1 MLTLLQQAGRN
12 KAGAV
17 LKPFYLK
24 STSLNWMSQLLS
36 KCEFLNA
43 GFCLHATGRLMNMGS
58 LSVAMVTA
66 VLVVFLS
73 AVRSCAGWLTGS
85 EQFIIIL

>member
-12 KAGAV
+12 KARAA

-66 VLVVFLS
+66 VVVFLS
-73 AVRSCAGWLTGS
+73 AVWSCAGWLTGS